1 MAHAMW
7 LGATLTLLLLGS
19 LTQLD
24 LDCARPESAR
34 ALIDYAQLSE
44 IEQVEDIHRDELDH
58 ALQRCPLALL
68 ARSVGPRNAVSPTSI
83 GIARSPR

>member
-1 MAHAMW
+1 MW

-34 ALIDYAQLSE
+34 ALIDYAQLRRLSKWRTF
-44 IEQVEDIHRDELDH
+44 IEVSSTTPSS
-58 ALQRCPLALL
+58 AAPLALL
-68 ARSVGPRNAVSPTSI
+68 ARSVGTRNAVSPTSI